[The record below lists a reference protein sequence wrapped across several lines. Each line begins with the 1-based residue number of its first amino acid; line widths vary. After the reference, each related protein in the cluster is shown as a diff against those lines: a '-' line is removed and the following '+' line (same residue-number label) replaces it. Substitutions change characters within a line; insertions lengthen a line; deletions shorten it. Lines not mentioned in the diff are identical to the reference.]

1 MKALV
6 FLSML
11 VTLVLSS
18 SEIYGQN
25 KVAAGNPDP
34 KTRKILTI
42 PQLQPPKEVLET
54 GIGGTVRV
62 KVTIDEAGYVASVD
76 DVVGP
81 GAVCRQVT
89 RADVVAMRSAA
100 KEAAMT
106 ARFTPASV
114 AGELATTWLSFAF
127 PGNEE
132 SSNFV
137 AAPPEPVSDGQ
148 RYTIKG
154 DATLEPSPSP
164 APPPDYRGPVNVGG
178 APATPPANFP
188 KQIAGGVLNGKAY
201 ELPKPAYPPAAR
213 AVRASGAVSV
223 QVLID
228 ESGEVFMARAVEG
241 HPLLRSVSVTAACGS
256 RFSPT
261 RLSGHPVKVSGIITY
276 NFVP

>member
-1 MKALV
+1 MKALIFFSV
-6 FLSML
+6 LA
-11 VTLVLSS
+11 TLVLSS

-25 KVAAGNPDP
+25 KVAARSPDQT
-34 KTRKILTI
+34 TRKIVTI
-42 PQLQPPKEVLET
+42 PQLQPPKEVVES
-54 GIGGTVRV
+54 GIGGTVRAKITV
-62 KVTIDEAGYVASVD
+62 DEAGNVTSVD

-81 GAVCRQVT
+81 GAVCREVT

-114 AGELATTWLSFAF
+114 AGELFSTWLSFEF
-127 PGNEE
+127 PGKEE
-132 SSNFV
+132 TSNFV
-137 AAPPEPVSDGQ
+137 AAPSEPVSDGQ
-148 RYTIKG
+148 RYTING
-154 DATLEPSPSP
+154 DANLEPSQ

-178 APATPPANFP
+178 TSPSNVP
-188 KQIAGGVLNGKAY
+188 KSIAGGVLNGKVY
-201 ELPKPAYPPAAR
+201 VLPKPPYPAAAR
-213 AVRASGAVSV
+213 AVRASGAVHV

-228 ESGEVFMARAVEG
+228 ESGEVFMARPVSG

-261 RLSGHPVKVSGIITY
+261 RLSGHPVRVTGIITY